1 MISGNLVHL
10 IEAHADQIVARVV
23 DHVRRDPETEPIR
36 PLIEAELREWGPD
49 LLRNLGHWLSP
60 SGREEL
66 GRRYERLGRQIS
78 DERIPLDE
86 ALRAWF
92 LIREKAL
99 DYLEEQISA
108 KTHVALY
115 EEEELDRRMA
125 RFFDSLAI
133 HLVRGYVREFRRAV
147 AA

>member
-1 MISGNLVHL
+1 MISANLVNL
-10 IEAHADQIVARVV
+10 IEGHADQIIARVV
-23 DHVRRDPETEPIR
+23 DHVHRDPETEAIR
-36 PLIEAELREWGPD
+36 SLIEAELREWGPD
-49 LLRNLGHWLSP
+49 LLKNLGHWLSP
-60 SGREEL
+60 SGRDEL
-66 GRRYERLGRQIS
+66 RRRYERLGRELS

-133 HLVRGYVREFRRAV
+133 HLVRGYVREVKRA
-147 AA
+147 AAA

>member
-10 IEAHADQIVARVV
+10 IECHGDQIIARVV
-23 DHVRRDPETEPIR
+23 EHVRRDPETASTR

-49 LLRNLGHWLSP
+49 LLKNLGRWLSP
-60 SGREEL
+60 AGREEL
-66 GRRYERLGRQIS
+66 GRRYERLGRQLS
-78 DERIPLDE
+78 DEGIPADE

-133 HLVRGYVREFRRAV
+133 HLIRGYVREVRKM
-147 AA
+147 AAA

>member
-1 MISGNLVHL
+1 MGPGS
-10 IEAHADQIVARVV
+10 
-23 DHVRRDPETEPIR
+23 PEEP
-36 PLIEAELREWGPD
+36 
-49 LLRNLGHWLSP
+49 GHWLSP

-66 GRRYERLGRQIS
+66 GRRYERLGRSLS
-78 DERIPLDE
+78 DEQIPLDE

-125 RFFDSLAI
+125 RFFDTLAV
-133 HLVRGYVREFRRAV
+133 HLVRGYVREVRRA
-147 AA
+147 AAA

>member
-1 MISGNLVHL
+1 MISGNLVNL
-10 IEAHADQIVARVV
+10 IEAHGDQIISRVV
-23 DHVRRDPETEPIR
+23 DHVRHDSETEPIR
-36 PLIEAELREWGPD
+36 RLIEAELREWGPD
-49 LLRNLGHWLSP
+49 LLKNLGHWLSP

-66 GRRYERLGRQIS
+66 GRRYERLGRSLS
-78 DERIPLDE
+78 DEQIPLDE

-125 RFFDSLAI
+125 RFFDTLAV
-133 HLVRGYVREFRRAV
+133 HLVRGYVREVRRA
-147 AA
+147 AAA